1 MLLLHLVGLIMGV
14 LPDYSFTEGTLVF
27 AFDQLNRIGGCVRT
41 LLSIHQGTIVAS
53 DAK

>member
-1 MLLLHLVGLIMGV
+1 MGV
-14 LPDYSFTEGTLVF
+14 LPDYSFTDGNLVF
-27 AFDQLNRIGGCVRT
+27 AFDQLSRTGDCVRT